1 MPVKKKK
8 KSKSKASVRKARAS
22 QKKRA
27 KPAKK
32 KVSKIKAAPK
42 KKKVLK
48 PSTQKRVQVPK
59 GKLVWEVIHY
69 FPHVEA
75 AVVKVKVPRLQL
87 GDSLHFKGHT
97 TDFPLKLESMQIDH
111 KPIQEARKGD
121 EVGVRVPNRV
131 REGDR
136 VYRVAG

>member
-8 KSKSKASVRKARAS
+8 SSKSKTRVRKVRAP
-22 QKKRA
+22 QKRAA

-32 KVSKIKAAPK
+32 KASKLKAAPK
-42 KKKVLK
+42 KKKVSK
-48 PSTQKRVQVPK
+48 PSAQKGTPVPK
-59 GKLVWEVIHY
+59 GQLVGKVIHY

-75 AVVKVKVPRLQL
+75 AVVKVKAPRLQL

-97 TDFPLKLESMQIDH
+97 TDFPLKLDSMQIDR

-121 EVGVRVPNRV
+121 EVGVRVPSRV